1 MVGVSLPFFFFNL
14 LDAVVVRCMSGVML
28 HSLNT
33 FENQHS
39 LVAQA
44 ARNLPAVWET
54 WVRSL
59 GWEDPWRRKW
69 LPTPY
74 SCLENFMDSGAWQG
88 AVHGVS
94 KSRTQ
99 LSN

>member
-1 MVGVSLPFFFFNL
+1 MGSDSRGPGLINRTWCLESRRLMVGVSLPFFFFNL

-54 WVRSL
+54 WV
-59 GWEDPWRRKW
+59 
-69 LPTPY
+69 
-74 SCLENFMDSGAWQG
+74 
-88 AVHGVS
+88 
-94 KSRTQ
+94 
-99 LSN
+99 

>member
-1 MVGVSLPFFFFNL
+1 MVVVSLHFFFNL
-14 LDAVVVRCMSGVML
+14 LDAVVVRCMSGVVL

-54 WVRSL
+54 WV
-59 GWEDPWRRKW
+59 
-69 LPTPY
+69 
-74 SCLENFMDSGAWQG
+74 
-88 AVHGVS
+88 
-94 KSRTQ
+94 
-99 LSN
+99 